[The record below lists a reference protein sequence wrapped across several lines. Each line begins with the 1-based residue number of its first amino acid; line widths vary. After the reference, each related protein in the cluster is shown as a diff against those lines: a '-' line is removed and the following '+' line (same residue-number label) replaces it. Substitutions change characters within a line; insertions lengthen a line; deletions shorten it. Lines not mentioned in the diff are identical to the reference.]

1 MTLTASDIVA
11 NAHDATAGIIPLQL
25 SPYGCHQFY
34 IGHHNS
40 EWHSAVSICHLYRY
54 NSLIYLICW
63 YNTINALITA
73 FMSDKDFFE
82 QESVVKIVIISLC
95 F

>member
-40 EWHSAVSICHLYRY
+40 EWHSAEFLFAIC
-54 NSLIYLICW
+54 ID
-63 YNTINALITA
+63 TIH
-73 FMSDKDFFE
+73 
-82 QESVVKIVIISLC
+82 
-95 F
+95 